1 LTAAPAVGQGG
12 DAPIFDRWAVPEG
25 YDTGAPVVARLPAML
40 LASAA
45 VTKDIGLIATFIGIG
60 IIVNIILVFVGVQVR
75 GENQQNKEHLDS

>member
-1 LTAAPAVGQGG
+1 
-12 DAPIFDRWAVPEG
+12 
-25 YDTGAPVVARLPAML
+25 ML